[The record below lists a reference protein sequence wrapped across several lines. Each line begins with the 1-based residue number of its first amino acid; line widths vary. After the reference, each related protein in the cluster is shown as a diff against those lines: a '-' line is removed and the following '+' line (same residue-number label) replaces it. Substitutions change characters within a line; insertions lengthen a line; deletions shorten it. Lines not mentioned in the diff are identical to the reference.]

1 MTRYEYYIKEA
12 RGGKLRSEDL
22 RVILIFGRNINY
34 VNELE
39 KQEARRLISDKH
51 INLNILGVT
60 FLHPSKK
67 EQKPA
72 YRYNTWCKSI
82 TDCLSQEQWELL
94 YRYYSSAVDASD
106 KGEI

>member
-1 MTRYEYYIKEA
+1 MTRYEYYIKKA

-39 KQEARRLISDKH
+39 KQEARRLISAKH

-60 FLHPSKK
+60 FLHK
-67 EQKPA
+67 EQKPS
-72 YRYNTWCKSI
+72 YRYNMWCKSV
-82 TDCLSQEQWELL
+82 TDCLSQEQWYLL

-106 KGEI
+106 IGEV

>member
-39 KQEARRLISDKH
+39 KQEARRLISAKH

-60 FLHPSKK
+60 FLHKD
-67 EQKPA
+67 QKPA
-72 YRYNTWCKSI
+72 YQYNMWCNSV
-82 TDCLSQEQWELL
+82 TNCLSQEQWKLL

-106 KGEI
+106 RGEN

>member
-1 MTRYEYYIKEA
+1 MTRYEYYIKEE

-39 KQEARRLISDKH
+39 KQEARRLISSKH

-60 FLHPSKK
+60 FLHND
-67 EQKPA
+67 QKPA
-72 YRYNTWCKSI
+72 YRYNTWCKSV

-106 KGEI
+106 RGVI

>member
-12 RGGKLRSEDL
+12 RGGKLRREDL

-34 VNELE
+34 VTPLE
-39 KQEARRLISDKH
+39 KQEARTLISAKH
-51 INLNILGVT
+51 INLNILGIT

-67 EQKPA
+67 EHRPA
-72 YRYNTWCKSI
+72 YHYNVWCKSV
-82 TDCLSQEQWELL
+82 TDCLSQEQWDLL

-106 KGEI
+106 RGEI